1 MNVDALETIAGSAV
15 LQAGDSVELTLGND
29 DLVASLAP
37 SIEKAEG
44 IIFSINTNE
53 SSLTVDAENSV
64 QLTINIYQQ
73 TEIKAKG
80 IEPSSANI
88 FELVAGME
96 VKVIYDPE
104 PSHSS
109 MIQFTRANERGVSIE
124 QDTIGIV
131 SAVDAITHTITLS
144 NSVGIL
150 STFSI
155 ASSTQISDNG
165 PVTFAAI

>member
-1 MNVDALETIAGSAV
+1 
-15 LQAGDSVELTLGND
+15 
-29 DLVASLAP
+29 LVASLAP